1 MIRLGTLVSDPP
13 GEGGLSLVRA
23 VPIEQEPG
31 LGCLTIGGYLREVTM
46 RFGSAEAVVLNE
58 DGIRT
63 SWSYDQLWAQSLAV
77 ARALIAGGLGRGEPV
92 GILMTNRPEFLSAF
106 FGIAI
111 AGGTAVALSTF
122 STPDELAHMLKA
134 ADVSVL
140 LLEGRVLK
148 KDFGAMLAGIE
159 PNIAAAGPGALT
171 SEAFPFLRR
180 LAVTLGEAFGAIED
194 WDGFLAT
201 GQGVTEA
208 QALARLDRVAPAEP
222 GGVFFSSGTTSL
234 PKGIVHDQ
242 RSFAIQWWRWPR
254 LFGMRDPV
262 RAWTG
267 NGFFWSG
274 NISMVVGTALST
286 GGAVILQRFFD
297 AADALRVIE
306 AERVTFANGR
316 PHQWARLQ
324 ADKGW
329 AGANLSSLRFAPR
342 GELLRAHPT
351 VETDWEVPQAFGT
364 TETMSICTS
373 IGSEATLDDYAGSYG
388 VPLPGNTLKIVDPVT
403 GATVPVGEH
412 GEMCIKGPTLMRGY
426 LGKSPEQCFD
436 AEGFYRTGDGGRVD
450 AAGRFF
456 WEGRLTVMIK
466 TGGANVAPEEV
477 DEIIGNWPG
486 VKRCQTV
493 GVADALLG
501 ERVVTCILPIE
512 GARID
517 EPALLAHLG
526 ERLAS
531 FKLPK
536 QILICTDE
544 DFAVT
549 GNEKVKPAEIRSMA
563 ERRLAVPAA

>member
-1 MIRLGTLVSDPP
+1 MIRLDQLVSDPP
-13 GEGGLSLVRA
+13 GEGGMSLVRA
-23 VPIEQEPG
+23 IPIEDEPG
-31 LGCLTIGGYLREVTM
+31 LGSLTIGGYLREVTG

-58 DGIRT
+58 GAART
-63 SWSYDQLWAQSLAV
+63 SWSYDQLWAHSLAV

-106 FGIAI
+106 FGTAI

-122 STPDELAHMLKA
+122 STPEELAHMLKA
-134 ADVSVL
+134 ADISVL
-140 LLEGRVLK
+140 LLEGHVLK

-159 PNIAAAGPGALT
+159 PNIAAATPGALA

-180 LAVTLGEAFGAIED
+180 LAVTQGEPFGAIEG
-194 WDGFLAT
+194 WDAFLAT
-201 GQGVTEA
+201 GDGVTEG
-208 QALARLDRVAPAEP
+208 QALARLDRIAPADP

-242 RSFAIQWWRWPR
+242 RSFTIQWWRWPR

-324 ADKGW
+324 AADGW
-329 AGANLSSLRFAPR
+329 AGADLSSLKFIPR

-373 IGSEATLDDYAGSYG
+373 IGIEATADDYAGSYG

-403 GATVPVGEH
+403 GATVPVCEH

-450 AAGRFF
+450 TQGRFF

-501 ERVVTCILPIE
+501 ERVVTCIVPID
-512 GARID
+512 GAHV
-517 EPALLAHLG
+517 EEAALLAHLG
-526 ERLAS
+526 KRLAS

-536 QILICTDE
+536 QILICTEE
-544 DFAVT
+544 DFSVT
-549 GNEKVKPAEIRSMA
+549 GNEKVKPAAIRSMA
-563 ERRLAVPAA
+563 ERRLAVPVT